1 MRFGKWIAAC
11 AAMALTSC
19 ANNVPKT
26 ADELTITNVKAGLMH
41 KADGV
46 WEVYEQGELFQYKR
60 NGECVANG
68 VHKPCMWHGTT
79 FDYVASRAGQELE
92 CVLTRNRPQNQVN
105 PRAELGVS
113 TGGKYLLRL
122 PKAKGTYVGV
132 GYQTPKNELPGT
144 AAQRT
149 VCSFGGRTLFEVNF
163 AVIFT
168 EADIA
173 NAI

>member
-11 AAMALTSC
+11 AATALTSC
-19 ANNVPKT
+19 ASNVPKT

-41 KADGV
+41 NVDGV
-46 WEVYEQGELFQYKR
+46 WEVYEQGELFQYKS

-68 VHKPCMWHGTT
+68 VHKPCMWYGTT

-92 CVLTRNRPQNQVN
+92 CVRARNRPQHQVN
-105 PRAELGVS
+105 PREELGVS
-113 TGGKYLLRL
+113 SGEKFLLRL

-149 VCSFGGRTLFEVNF
+149 VCSFDGRIVFEVNF
-163 AVIFT
+163 AVTFSEVEIQ
-168 EADIA
+168 